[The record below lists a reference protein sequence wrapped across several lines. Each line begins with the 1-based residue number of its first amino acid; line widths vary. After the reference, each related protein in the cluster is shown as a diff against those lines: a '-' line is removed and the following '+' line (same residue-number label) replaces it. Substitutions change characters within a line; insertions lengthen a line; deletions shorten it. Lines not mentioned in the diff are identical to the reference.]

1 MKLVPWKPVQEQEE
15 LEVSSAEAE
24 EVEVLVAVATAEEE
38 IGNTTKLVKQ
48 GPLGPCFIL
57 PHLLFCYTEAKVG
70 LGL

>member
-1 MKLVPWKPVQEQEE
+1 MKLVPWKPVQEQEGGD
-15 LEVSSAEAE
+15 SSAEAE
-24 EVEVLVAVATAEEE
+24 EVEVLAATATAEEE